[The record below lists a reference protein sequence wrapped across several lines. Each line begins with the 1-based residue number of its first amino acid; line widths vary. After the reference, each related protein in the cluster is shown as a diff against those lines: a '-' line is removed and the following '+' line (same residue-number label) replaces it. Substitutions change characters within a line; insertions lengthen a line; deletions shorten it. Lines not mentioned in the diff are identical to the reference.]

1 MHSGTTKP
9 FCNFRWQS
17 MISNICPYQ
26 HKQNPFKTQSAG
38 KYWQSKLYAHSH
50 VHIFKQNHILLSNRL
65 SSSPVLPQLLAAK
78 DPNQRLETGH
88 SPNIRQWHDPGPRH
102 GGGGSTWECSLFPY
116 HFKGT
121 TLHIPSFKMLQLE
134 DSWWIPGTEGVLI
147 PLAQCKAYIPWAVV
161 CSSFRPHCARRY
173 SSYDPGILV
182 HIHPIRVS
190 AFQIRFSRPMGC
202 KVRGVCYNLNISLPH
217 VN

>member
-1 MHSGTTKP
+1 MTLVLDMVEEDLPESVA
-9 FCNFRWQS
+9 F
-17 MISNICPYQ
+17 
-26 HKQNPFKTQSAG
+26 
-38 KYWQSKLYAHSH
+38 
-50 VHIFKQNHILLSNRL
+50 
-65 SSSPVLPQLLAAK
+65 SP
-78 DPNQRLETGH
+78 T
-88 SPNIRQWHDPGPRH
+88 I
-102 GGGGSTWECSLFPY
+102 
-116 HFKGT
+116 FKGT

-147 PLAQCKAYIPWAVV
+147 PLAQSKCRAYIPWAVV

-202 KVRGVCYNLNISLPH
+202 KVRGVCYNLNISPPD
-217 VN
+217 VNQILANQHLDGPSRNGMASKENNKQRVRSWCSGQLGK